1 VTPNV
6 SAYDRFRAL
15 GAVLDVARFPL
26 PTSALHEVPVR
37 AMRVFAQRHDDYLKT
52 LDEARLKKLD
62 PAFDVAK
69 LFRIT
74 LDPDVASG
82 RRVLEGEAITA
93 RELFGPGYDLETDTI
108 RLFDYR
114 DRARVTTT
122 MEGLAYALLDP
133 PYGLLKLPRQSNE
146 SFDTPGHAERAQ
158 ARMLQLLR
166 EFCAEVLSLEGPRRA
181 DHLTIHRWP
190 TDWST
195 YFDAGNEWWGSFC
208 WTVEDHHHGWVTVL
222 AASTTD

>member
-1 VTPNV
+1 MTPNV
-6 SAYDRFRAL
+6 SAYDRFRAF

-82 RRVLEGEAITA
+82 RRILQGQAITTL
-93 RELFGPGYDLETDTI
+93 ELFGPGYDLHDDTI
-108 RLFDYR
+108 RLFEYR
-114 DRARVTTT
+114 GTTSATTT
-122 MEGLAYALLDP
+122 MEGLAYALLNP
-133 PYGLLKLPRQSNE
+133 PYGLRDLPRRLHE
-146 SFDTPGHAERAQ
+146 SFDTPGQREQ
-158 ARMLQLLR
+158 VRMRQVLR
-166 EFCAEVLSLEGPRRA
+166 EFCAEVLSLEDPKRA
-181 DHLTIHRWP
+181 DHLTIHQWP
-190 TDWST
+190 TDGSS
-195 YFDAGNEWWGSFC
+195 YSDAGNEWWGSFC
-208 WTVEDHHHGWVTVL
+208 WTVEDHRHGWVTVL
-222 AASTTD
+222 AASSTD

>member
-1 VTPNV
+1 MTPNV

-52 LDEARLKKLD
+52 LDEAYLKTTLEVD
-62 PAFDVAK
+62 E

-82 RRVLEGEAITA
+82 RRILQGQAITT
-93 RELFGPGYDLETDTI
+93 RELFGPGYDLHDDTI
-108 RLFDYR
+108 RLFEYR
-114 DRARVTTT
+114 GTTSATTT
-122 MEGLAYALLDP
+122 MEGLAYALLNP
-133 PYGLLKLPRQSNE
+133 PYGLRDLPRRLDDE
-146 SFDTPGHAERAQ
+146 SFDTPGQREQ
-158 ARMLQLLR
+158 ARMRQVLR
-166 EFCAEVLSLEGPRRA
+166 EFCTEVLSLEDPRRA

-190 TDWST
+190 TDGSS
-195 YFDAGNEWWGSFC
+195 YFDAGNEWWGRFC
-208 WTVEDHHHGWVTVL
+208 WTVEDHRHGWVTVL
-222 AASTTD
+222 DASSTD

>member
-1 VTPNV
+1 MTPNV

-52 LDEARLKKLD
+52 LDEAYLKTTLEVD
-62 PAFDVAK
+62 E

-82 RRVLEGEAITA
+82 RRILQGQAITTL
-93 RELFGPGYDLETDTI
+93 ELFGPGYDLHDDTI
-108 RLFDYR
+108 RLFEYR
-114 DRARVTTT
+114 GTTSATTT
-122 MEGLAYALLDP
+122 MEGLAYALRNP
-133 PYGLLKLPRQSNE
+133 PYGLRDLPRRLDDE
-146 SFDTPGHAERAQ
+146 SFDTPGQREQ
-158 ARMLQLLR
+158 ARMRQVLR
-166 EFCAEVLSLEGPRRA
+166 EFCAEVLSLEDPKRA

-190 TDWST
+190 TDWSS
-195 YFDAGNEWWGSFC
+195 YFDAGTEWWGRFC
-208 WTVEDHHHGWVTVL
+208 WTVEDHRHGWVTVL
-222 AASTTD
+222 AASSTD